1 MYLPSKIRS
10 FGLLWLLLEG
20 LALAGMCPPAIGAV
34 TITPVVV
41 EVASDGR
48 AKISVRND
56 RSNEMLYQITMM
68 RWRLEDGIDH
78 YEITQ
83 DFIASPPL
91 FTLASAATQI
101 VRIGLRNPVR
111 MPVEQAYRLGL
122 AEVPGPSD
130 NANERGSVA
139 FSMQYS
145 IPVFVA
151 SNTREVKRNLIWEM
165 HAEGDTMVLRAEN
178 PSQSRVVLTI
188 VGLTSQPGLSPA
200 AEVESR
206 QRSTVLAHSW
216 REWRLQVP
224 PDKLSLPLRIVMMR
238 SDSDAAMIVPND
250 DMRMPSTR

>member
-1 MYLPSKIRS
+1 MYLTSKNRRLA
-10 FGLLWLLLEG
+10 LLWFVLECLAFAG
-20 LALAGMCPPAIGAV
+20 LCLPALAAV

-56 RSNEMLYQITMM
+56 RPNEMLYQITVLS
-68 RWRLEDGIDH
+68 WRLEDGIDH

-101 VRIGLRNPVR
+101 VRIGFRNPVR
-111 MPVEQAYRLGL
+111 MQVEQAYRLVL
-122 AEVPGPSD
+122 AEVPRPSD
-130 NANERGSVA
+130 NENERGSVA

-151 SNTREVKRNLIWEM
+151 SNAREARRNLVWEM
-165 HAEGDTMVLRAEN
+165 RPEGDTMILRAEN
-178 PSQSRVVLTI
+178 PSQSRVVLTS
-188 VGLTSQPGLSPA
+188 VGLSSQPGLSPA

-206 QRSTVLAHSW
+206 QRSTVLAHAW

-224 PDKLSLPLRIVMMR
+224 HDKLSLPLRIVMKR
-238 SDSDAAMIVPND
+238 SDSDAAMVVPND
-250 DMRMPSTR
+250 DMRTPGTR